1 VVILGGAKTD
11 SPAELFQDIAGSLA
25 AGGAGIAMGRNI
37 WGFPN
42 LPAMLDAVKG
52 LVHGGWTV
60 KQALKRIRAHESMT
74 AGYLH

>member
-1 VVILGGAKTD
+1 V
-11 SPAELFQDIAGSLA
+11 FQDIVDSLA

-37 WGFPN
+37 WGFPD

-60 KQALKRIRAHESMT
+60 KQALERIQ
-74 AGYLH
+74 G